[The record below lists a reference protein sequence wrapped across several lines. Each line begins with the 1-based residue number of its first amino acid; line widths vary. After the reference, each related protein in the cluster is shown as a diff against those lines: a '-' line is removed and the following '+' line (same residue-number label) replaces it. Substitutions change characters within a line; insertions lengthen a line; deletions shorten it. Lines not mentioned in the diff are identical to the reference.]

1 MKQSKQIGRQQRG
14 RRTVASARK
23 IESNGGNRIDSVC
36 FESRFGEQYRLLQ
49 MVMLQRHLLR
59 SIWDAFV
66 RQADSDCGHGCGG
79 GGGGMRKRER
89 KRGWPGAQ
97 VCECASAQTQL
108 LISLS

>member
-79 GGGGMRKRER
+79 GGMRKRER